1 MKLYQLLFE
10 AAKSPE
16 DAIESELGLF
26 VIRHEKEV
34 VVVLI
39 STTRCE
45 EIVESYNAITSASM
59 ARIDFRQTWLS
70 KMIGKRAVI
79 GSVVAEEADPNV
91 WRVSTSVAVAKY
103 GPMLY
108 DVIMGLIYPAYLRS
122 DYSLTDESR
131 NVWNKMLQRK
141 DVEAVSVD
149 KVGYGD
155 DPVQALESSFEV
167 ADLTSDAADQKEY
180 ELDNMNRVPK
190 DWFKKF
196 VESLPPE
203 DKEKLG
209 PFYAYRKKTGKN
221 LSKYNK
227 LLDAGDDIVGM
238 FEASLDLEKKHV
250 EDAITIASRNM
261 FERLYE
267 VHQ

>member
-59 ARIDFRQTWLS
+59 ARINFKRTWLS
-70 KMIGKRAVI
+70 KMIGERAVI
-79 GSVVAEEADPNV
+79 GSVVAEEEDPNV
-91 WRVSTSVAVAKY
+91 WRVLTSVAVAKY

-149 KVGYGD
+149 KIGYGD
-155 DPVQALESSFEV
+155 DPAQAIASSFLV
-167 ADLTSDAADQKEY
+167 AGLTSAAAKKAEKKLQGRFRGQRAPEG
-180 ELDNMNRVPK
+180 
-190 DWFKKF
+190 WFKKF
-196 VESLPPE
+196 MESLPPE

-209 PFYAYRKKTGKN
+209 PFYGYRKKTGKN

-261 FERLYE
+261 FKRLY
-267 VHQ
+267 